1 MSIYPATIKE
11 FRAWIFL
18 LKQIGEFNIT
28 AIQINMT
35 IIRME
40 EETIMATNP
49 LIECMMNRKSIR
61 KYTEQMPSDEVLEA
75 VVRAGQQAPFA
86 SQLCSLLLTRKGV
99 PFGAPLLFTICVDI
113 HRMELI
119 MEKRG
124 WKMVTNDLSMLFFGL
139 QDASLM
145 AENMV
150 IAAESYGMGS
160 CFLGNAPYVA
170 DKIAKKYKIPAR
182 VFPLVQL
189 VMGYPAE
196 NPPPRPRY
204 PINFS
209 LFEDHYAEMTDD
221 EINGAMKQ
229 MDEGYLSQD
238 YYRKN
243 KAKIRL
249 ERGREETFTFENYS
263 WTEHI
268 SRKWG
273 QWYESPEEL
282 LTQLSLRGFKVV
294 LPKEGDPG
302 EPV

>member
-1 MSIYPATIKE
+1 MSNNVI
-11 FRAWIFL
+11 
-18 LKQIGEFNIT
+18 
-28 AIQINMT
+28 
-35 IIRME
+35 
-40 EETIMATNP
+40 ET
-49 LIECMMNRKSIR
+49 MMKRKSIR
-61 KYTEQMPSDEVLEA
+61 KYTDEMPSEEVLQA

-86 SQLCSLLLTRKGV
+86 SQLCSVLLTRKKGV
-99 PFGAPLLFTICVDI
+99 PFGAPLLFTICVDL

-119 MEKRG
+119 MERRG

-150 IAAESYGMGS
+150 IAAESFGMGS

-170 DKIAKKYKIPAR
+170 DKIARKYKLPPR

-204 PINFS
+204 PISFT
-209 LFEDHYAEMTDD
+209 LFEDKYPEMTDD
-221 EINGAMKQ
+221 DIIEAMKQ
-229 MDEGYLSQD
+229 MDEGYLAQG
-238 YYRKN
+238 YYRKL
-243 KAKIRL
+243 KAKIHL
-249 ERGREETFTFENYS
+249 EGEREETFTYDNYS

-273 QWYESPEEL
+273 QWYESPTEL
-282 LTQLSLRGFKVV
+282 LTQLDKLGFKVGFS
-294 LPKEGDPG
+294 EGSDTS
-302 EPV
+302 ELK